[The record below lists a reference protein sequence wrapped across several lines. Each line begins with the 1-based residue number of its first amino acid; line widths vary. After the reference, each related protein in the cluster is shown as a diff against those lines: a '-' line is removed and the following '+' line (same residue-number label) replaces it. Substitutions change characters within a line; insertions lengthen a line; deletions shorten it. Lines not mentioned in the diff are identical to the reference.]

1 MAKHTNETISFV
13 ERGLRKIFPN
23 LFALYR
29 WQTTV
34 NKWTDDDVI
43 DKNPFV
49 SIFGLIN
56 NVWCIFP
63 SQRCSF
69 RTQQTI
75 FTRNIQTKEFTS
87 DEILMLYVYSILPL
101 KKIILLTI
109 FFCLFS
115 RLCNNYLIT
124 AHINACVT
132 DPVKCLNIIILILI

>member
-1 MAKHTNETISFV
+1 MQQYLVINSWLNIQMKRSLLSREDWENIS
-13 ERGLRKIFPN
+13 ESLC
-23 LFALYR
+23 LYR

-75 FTRNIQTKEFTS
+75 FTRNIHTKEFTS
-87 DEILMLYVYSILPL
+87 DKILMLYVYSILPL

-109 FFCLFS
+109 FFCLFFS
-115 RLCNNYLIT
+115 YVQQLSNHCSHQRMCNRSS
-124 AHINACVT
+124 
-132 DPVKCLNIIILILI
+132 